1 MRIRWYPMGR
11 CRHRPLRVPL
21 QSARKRSGHLR
32 HVPAIGL
39 FLVGAEEVDHLADG
53 GERPE
58 EDVKKV
64 QRRQRV
70 EHGKDRIDP
79 DHAEDAGA
87 QDHDDHGPHE
97 HSAQRTG
104 KGKKHQG
111 AEQKAKENGQPAHA
125 GNGVVVHPAAGN
137 WDGTLVNALM
147 YHCGDSLS
155 GINGEHRPGIVHRID
170 KDTSGLLVVAK
181 NDAAHQSLAAQ
192 IAAHTA
198 YRGYEAIVV
207 GSVKDDTGTVDKPIA
222 RHKTDRKKMA
232 IVEGGREAITHY
244 TVIKRYNGYTYMAFQ
259 LETGRTHQI
268 RVHMA
273 SIGHPI
279 IGDPVYG
286 LKKDR
291 FSNIGGQC
299 LHAAKLTLTHPKT
312 GERMEFSASLPQY
325 FTEVLD
331 KLERMQ

>member
-1 MRIRWYPMGR
+1 MSE
-11 CRHRPLRVPL
+11 L
-21 QSARKRSGHLR
+21 QFT
-32 HVPAIGL
+32 VPA
-39 FLVGAEEVDHLADG
+39 E
-53 GERPE
+53 
-58 EDVKKV
+58 
-64 QRRQRV
+64 QS
-70 EHGKDRIDP
+70 GKRID
-79 DHAEDAGA
+79 
-87 QDHDDHGPHE
+87 
-97 HSAQRTG
+97 SWL
-104 KGKKHQG
+104 
-111 AEQKAKENGQPAHA
+111 AEQIEGLTRSAAQNLLSEQAVSCNGQPLKKNYKLVGGEAIMIQLPELKEVDLKPENIPLDIVYEDA
-125 GNGVVVHPAAGN
+125 DIVVVNKPRGMVVHPAAGN

-198 YRGYEAIVV
+198 YRGYEAIVI
-207 GSVKDDTGTVDKPIA
+207 GSVKDDTGTVNKPIA

-244 TVIKRYNGYTYMAFQ
+244 TVIKRYNGYTHMAFQ

-299 LHAAKLTLTHPKT
+299 LHAVKLTLTHPRT

>member
-1 MRIRWYPMGR
+1 MNEMKFVVPGECAGTRIDSW
-11 CRHRPLRVPL
+11 LAERVEGL
-21 QSARKRSGHLR
+21 TRSAAQNLLAEQAVSMNGKP
-32 HVPAIGL
+32 VKKNYK
-39 FLVGAEEVDHLADG
+39 LVGGESLTVTMPELREVN
-53 GERPE
+53 
-58 EDVKKV
+58 
-64 QRRQRV
+64 
-70 EHGKDRIDP
+70 IT
-79 DHAEDAGA
+79 AEDIPLDIVYEDADIVVVNKPRGM
-87 QDHDDHGPHE
+87 
-97 HSAQRTG
+97 
-104 KGKKHQG
+104 
-111 AEQKAKENGQPAHA
+111 
-125 GNGVVVHPAAGN
+125 VVHPAAGN
-137 WDGTLVNALM
+137 WTGTLVNALM
-147 YHCGDSLS
+147 FHCGDSLS

-181 NDAAHQSLAAQ
+181 NDSAHQSLAAQ

-207 GSVKDDTGTVDKPIA
+207 GSPREEQGTVDKPIA
-222 RHKTDRKKMA
+222 RHKTDRKRMA

-244 TVIKRYNGYTYMAFQ
+244 TVIKRYRGYTHMAFQ

-273 SIGHPI
+273 AIGHPI

-299 LHAAKLTLTHPKT
+299 LHAAKLTLTHPRT
-312 GERMEFSASLPQY
+312 GERMTFSALLPEY
-325 FTEVLD
+325 FTEILG

>member
-1 MRIRWYPMGR
+1 MNEMKFVVRVEGAGTRIDSWLAEQVEGLTR
-11 CRHRPLRVPL
+11 
-21 QSARKRSGHLR
+21 SAAQNLLAEQAVSMNGKP
-32 HVPAIGL
+32 VKKNYK
-39 FLVGAEEVDHLADG
+39 LVGGESLTVTMPELREVN
-53 GERPE
+53 
-58 EDVKKV
+58 
-64 QRRQRV
+64 
-70 EHGKDRIDP
+70 IT
-79 DHAEDAGA
+79 AEDIPLDIVYEDADIVVVNKPRGM
-87 QDHDDHGPHE
+87 
-97 HSAQRTG
+97 
-104 KGKKHQG
+104 
-111 AEQKAKENGQPAHA
+111 
-125 GNGVVVHPAAGN
+125 VVHPAAGN
-137 WDGTLVNALM
+137 WTGTLVNALM
-147 YHCGDSLS
+147 FHCGDSLS

-181 NDAAHQSLAAQ
+181 NDSAHQSLAAQ

-207 GSVKDDTGTVDKPIA
+207 GSPREEQGTVDKPIA
-222 RHKTDRKKMA
+222 RHKTDRKRMA

-244 TVIKRYNGYTYMAFQ
+244 TVIKRYRGYTHMAFQ

-273 SIGHPI
+273 AIGHPI

-299 LHAAKLTLTHPKT
+299 LHAAKLTLTHPRT
-312 GERMEFSASLPQY
+312 GERMTFSAPLPEY
-325 FTEVLD
+325 FTEILG

>member
-1 MRIRWYPMGR
+1 MRRIIQVTETDSGQRIDKLLSQQLPELTR
-11 CRHRPLRVPL
+11 
-21 QSARKRSGHLR
+21 SAIQHLMQDGC
-32 HVPAIGL
+32 VTIG
-39 FLVGAEEVDHLADG
+39 EQ
-53 GERPE
+53 P
-58 EDVKKV
+58 VKKNAKAAAGDV
-64 QRRQRV
+64 IAV
-70 EHGKDRIDP
+70 EVPEPKEVSIEPENIPLDIVY
-79 DHAEDAGA
+79 EDE
-87 QDHDDHGPHE
+87 DIIVVNKP
-97 HSAQRTG
+97 
-104 KGKKHQG
+104 KGM
-111 AEQKAKENGQPAHA
+111 
-125 GNGVVVHPAAGN
+125 VVHPAPGN
-137 WDGTLVNALM
+137 WSGTLVNALM

-155 GINGEHRPGIVHRID
+155 GINGEIRPGIVHRID

-181 NDAAHQSLAAQ
+181 NDSAHHSLAAQ

-207 GSVKDDTGTVDKPIA
+207 GSPREDSGTVDKPIA
-222 RHKTDRKKMA
+222 RHKTDRKRMA

-244 TVIKRYNGYTYMAFQ
+244 TVLKRYRGYTHMAFQ

-291 FSNIGGQC
+291 FSDIGGQC
-299 LHAAKLTLTHPKT
+299 LHAAELTLTHPKT
-312 GERMEFSASLPQY
+312 GERMTFSAALPDY
-325 FTEVLD
+325 FVEILQ

>member
-1 MRIRWYPMGR
+1 MTIALPDFIAELTQNPALFITVLLTLGVILVNGWTDAPNAIATCVSTRSMGVR
-11 CRHRPLRVPL
+11 
-21 QSARKRSGHLR
+21 
-32 HVPAIGL
+32 PAIIMAAVFN
-39 FLVGAEEVDHLADG
+39 FLGVLVMTAINKSVAETIYNMVDFG
-53 GERPE
+53 GN
-58 EDVKKV
+58 
-64 QRRQRV
+64 
-70 EHGKDRIDP
+70 
-79 DHAEDAGA
+79 A
-87 QDHDDHGPHE
+87 QDALVALCAAMFAIVVWATLAWWFGIPTSESHALIAGI
-97 HSAQRTG
+97 SG
-104 KGKKHQG
+104 G
-111 AEQKAKENGQPAHA
+111 AIAIHN
-125 GNGVVVHPAAGN
+125 
-137 WDGTLVNALM
+137 
-147 YHCGDSLS
+147 SLS

-181 NDAAHQSLAAQ
+181 NDSAHQSLAAQ

-207 GSVKDDTGTVDKPIA
+207 GSPREDSETVDKPIA
-222 RHKTDRKKMA
+222 RHKNDRKRMA

-244 TVIKRYNGYTYMAFQ
+244 TVLKRYRGYTHMAFQ

-291 FSNIGGQC
+291 FSDIGGQC
-299 LHAAKLTLTHPKT
+299 LHAAELTLTHPKT
-312 GERMEFSASLPQY
+312 GERMTFSAALPDY
-325 FTEVLD
+325 FVEILQ

>member
-1 MRIRWYPMGR
+1 MRQLSYTIEP
-11 CRHRPLRVPL
+11 
-21 QSARKRSGHLR
+21 
-32 HVPAIGL
+32 
-39 FLVGAEEVDHLADG
+39 EADG
-53 GERPE
+53 LSVNAYARNIAGLSRAFLRS
-58 EDVKKV
+58 VKF
-64 QRRQRV
+64 RENGILINGQRV
-70 EHGKDRIDP
+70 TTRGVL
-79 DHAEDAGA
+79 HA
-87 QDHDDHGPHE
+87 
-97 HSAQRTG
+97 
-104 KGKKHQG
+104 
-111 AEQKAKENGQPAHA
+111 
-125 GNGVVVHPAAGN
+125 
-137 WDGTLVNALM
+137 
-147 YHCGDSLS
+147 GDSLVFNIPNDRTQKVVPAEGPVS
-155 GINGEHRPGIVHRID
+155 IVFENEDIVLVNKPAGLVIHPCHGHYSDTLLSYLAWYYRLLPEQPLLCPIGRLD

>member
-1 MRIRWYPMGR
+1 MNEIYLTVTSDQTGKRIDSWLAEQIEGLTRSAAQNLLTDGAVR
-11 CRHRPLRVPL
+11 CNG
-21 QSARKRSGHLR
+21 QSLKKNYK
-32 HVPAIGL
+32 
-39 FLVGAEEVDHLADG
+39 LVGGETIAVTLPELREVDLT
-53 GERPE
+53 PE
-58 EDVKKV
+58 DIPL
-64 QRRQRV
+64 
-70 EHGKDRIDP
+70 DIIY
-79 DHAEDAGA
+79 EDADIIVVNKPRGM
-87 QDHDDHGPHE
+87 
-97 HSAQRTG
+97 
-104 KGKKHQG
+104 
-111 AEQKAKENGQPAHA
+111 
-125 GNGVVVHPAAGN
+125 VVHPAAGN
-137 WDGTLVNALM
+137 WSGTLVNALM
-147 YHCGDSLS
+147 FHCGDSLS

-198 YRGYEAIVV
+198 HRGYEAIVV
-207 GSVKDDTGTVDKPIA
+207 GSPRLDEGTVDKPIA

-244 TVIKRYNGYTYMAFQ
+244 RVLKRYRGYTHMAFT

-279 IGDPVYG
+279 IGDPMYG

-291 FSNIGGQC
+291 FSDIGGQC
-299 LHAAKLTLTHPKT
+299 LHASHLTLTHPRT
-312 GERMEFSASLPQY
+312 GEKMDFFAPLPAY
-325 FTEVLD
+325 FTDILD

>member
-1 MRIRWYPMGR
+1 MNEMKFVVPVECAGTRIDSWIAEQVEGLTR
-11 CRHRPLRVPL
+11 
-21 QSARKRSGHLR
+21 SAAQNLLAEQAVSMNGKP
-32 HVPAIGL
+32 VKKNYK
-39 FLVGAEEVDHLADG
+39 LVGGESLTVTMPELREVN
-53 GERPE
+53 
-58 EDVKKV
+58 
-64 QRRQRV
+64 
-70 EHGKDRIDP
+70 IT
-79 DHAEDAGA
+79 AEDIPLDIVYEDADIVVVNKPRGM
-87 QDHDDHGPHE
+87 
-97 HSAQRTG
+97 
-104 KGKKHQG
+104 
-111 AEQKAKENGQPAHA
+111 
-125 GNGVVVHPAAGN
+125 VVHPAAGN
-137 WDGTLVNALM
+137 WTGTLVNALM
-147 YHCGDSLS
+147 FHCGDSLS

-181 NDAAHQSLAAQ
+181 NDSAHQSLAAQ

-207 GSVKDDTGTVDKPIA
+207 GSPHEEQGTVDKPIA
-222 RHKTDRKKMA
+222 RHKTDRKRMA

-244 TVIKRYNGYTYMAFQ
+244 TVIKRYRGYTHMAFQ

-273 SIGHPI
+273 AIGHPI

-299 LHAAKLTLTHPKT
+299 LHAAKLTLTHPRT
-312 GERMEFSASLPQY
+312 GERMTFSALLPEY
-325 FTEVLD
+325 FTEILG

>member
-1 MRIRWYPMGR
+1 MNEMKFVVPGECAGTRIDSW
-11 CRHRPLRVPL
+11 LAERVEGL
-21 QSARKRSGHLR
+21 TRSAAQNLLAEQAVSMNGKP
-32 HVPAIGL
+32 VKKNYK
-39 FLVGAEEVDHLADG
+39 LVGGESLTVTMPELREVN
-53 GERPE
+53 
-58 EDVKKV
+58 
-64 QRRQRV
+64 
-70 EHGKDRIDP
+70 IT
-79 DHAEDAGA
+79 AEDIPLDIVYEDADIVVVNKPRGM
-87 QDHDDHGPHE
+87 
-97 HSAQRTG
+97 
-104 KGKKHQG
+104 
-111 AEQKAKENGQPAHA
+111 
-125 GNGVVVHPAAGN
+125 VVHPAAGN
-137 WDGTLVNALM
+137 WTGTLVNALM
-147 YHCGDSLS
+147 FHCGDSLS

-181 NDAAHQSLAAQ
+181 NDSAHQSLAVQ

-207 GSVKDDTGTVDKPIA
+207 GSPREEQGTVDKPIA
-222 RHKTDRKKMA
+222 RHKTDRKRMA

-244 TVIKRYNGYTYMAFQ
+244 TVIKRYRGYTHMAFQ

-273 SIGHPI
+273 AIGHPI

-299 LHAAKLTLTHPKT
+299 LHAAKLTLTHPRT
-312 GERMEFSASLPQY
+312 GERMTFSAPLPEY
-325 FTEVLD
+325 FTEILG

>member
-1 MRIRWYPMGR
+1 MNEIYLTVTSDQTGKRIDSWLAEQIEGLTRSAAQNLLTDGAVR
-11 CRHRPLRVPL
+11 CNG
-21 QSARKRSGHLR
+21 QSLKKNYK
-32 HVPAIGL
+32 
-39 FLVGAEEVDHLADG
+39 LVGGETIAVTLPELREVDLT
-53 GERPE
+53 PE
-58 EDVKKV
+58 DIPL
-64 QRRQRV
+64 
-70 EHGKDRIDP
+70 DIIY
-79 DHAEDAGA
+79 EDADIIVVNKPRGM
-87 QDHDDHGPHE
+87 
-97 HSAQRTG
+97 
-104 KGKKHQG
+104 
-111 AEQKAKENGQPAHA
+111 
-125 GNGVVVHPAAGN
+125 VVHPAAGN
-137 WDGTLVNALM
+137 WNGTLVNALM
-147 YHCGDSLS
+147 FHCGDSLS

-181 NDAAHQSLAAQ
+181 NDTAHQSLAAQ

-198 YRGYEAIVV
+198 HRGYEAIVV
-207 GSVKDDTGTVDKPIA
+207 GSPRLDEGTVDKPIA

-244 TVIKRYNGYTYMAFQ
+244 RVLKRYRGYTHMAFT

-291 FSNIGGQC
+291 FSDIGGQC
-299 LHAAKLTLTHPKT
+299 LHASHLTLTHPRT
-312 GERMEFSASLPQY
+312 GEKMDFFAPLPAY
-325 FTEVLD
+325 FTDILD